1 MKLFDTHAHY
11 NDRRFAA
18 EYDGGCEKAIADVL
32 ESYPVGWILNAGT
45 NAKTTL
51 ECIELAEKF
60 DAVYA
65 SSGLHPSD
73 TRFFTNV
80 NEEIDRLASFLS
92 HPKCVAV
99 GEIGFDYHYPD
110 TDKIRQRDF
119 FDAQMSLAESHAL
132 PVIIHD
138 REAHG
143 DCLDMVKAHPNV
155 TGVFHSC
162 SESAETVKE
171 LVKRGWYIS
180 FSGTVT
186 FKNADSVRKAA
197 SAVPRDRILVETD
210 CPYLAPHPY
219 RGKLNHSGY
228 MVKTAESVAEV
239 LGMSYD
245 EFADTSTANAMR
257 LFNIDAK
264 TGAKIT
270 REK

>member
-11 NDRRFAA
+11 NDRRFVS
-18 EYDGGCEKAIADVL
+18 EYDGGGEKAISDVL
-32 ESYPVGWILNAGT
+32 ASYPIGWILNAGT

-51 ECIELAEKF
+51 ECIALAEKF
-60 DAVYA
+60 DVLYA

-73 TRFFTNV
+73 TRFFDNV
-80 NEEIDRLASFLS
+80 NEEIDKLEPFLS

-99 GEIGFDYHYPD
+99 GEIGLDYHYPD
-110 TDKIRQRDF
+110 TDKIRQHEF
-119 FDAQMSLAESHAL
+119 FDAQMSLAEKHSL

-138 REAHG
+138 RDAHE
-143 DCLDMVKAHPNV
+143 DCFDMVKAHPNV

-186 FKNADSVRKAA
+186 FKNADNVRKSAA
-197 SAVPRDRILVETD
+197 AVPHDRILVETD

-228 MVKTAESVAEV
+228 MVKTAEVTAEV
-239 LGMSYD
+239 LGLDYE
-245 EFADTSTANAMR
+245 EFAEISTMNAMR
-257 LFNIDAK
+257 LFGINPGTA
-264 TGAKIT
+264 
-270 REK
+270 R